1 MVNLRIIVT
10 LIVPVAVAVAMVVA
24 LGACGKKAEVPTK
37 TAEQEKTERD
47 AATKTVRDNPVY
59 GDQFKALDKAKATA
73 AEAEA
78 ASKKTEE
85 TLKSLDEKK

>member
-1 MVNLRIIVT
+1 MVNLRIIVQQ
-10 LIVPVAVAVAMVVA
+10 IVPLIVAVAVAMA
-24 LGACGKKAEVPTK
+24 LGACGKKAEPTK
-37 TAEQEKTERD
+37 TADQEKAEKD

-85 TLKSLDEKK
+85 ALKSLDEKK